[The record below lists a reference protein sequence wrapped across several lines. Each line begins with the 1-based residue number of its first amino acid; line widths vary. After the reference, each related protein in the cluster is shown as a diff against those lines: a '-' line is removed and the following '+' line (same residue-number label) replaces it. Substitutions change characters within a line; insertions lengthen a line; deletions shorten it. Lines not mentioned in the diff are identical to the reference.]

1 MSAGAFPIRVIGLK
15 YTKRMRQS
23 LLCSI
28 RKIENALLD
37 ILDILDLLGTFN
49 IKMRPAI
56 FFLLGSK
63 SFATCE
69 KIIKYKSYSS
79 SHSFVTEEA

>member
-37 ILDILDLLGTFN
+37 ILDLLGTFN

-69 KIIKYKSYSS
+69 KIIKNKSYSS
-79 SHSFVTEEA
+79 SPSFVTEEA

>member
-37 ILDILDLLGTFN
+37 ILDLLGTFN

-63 SFATCE
+63 SFATCD